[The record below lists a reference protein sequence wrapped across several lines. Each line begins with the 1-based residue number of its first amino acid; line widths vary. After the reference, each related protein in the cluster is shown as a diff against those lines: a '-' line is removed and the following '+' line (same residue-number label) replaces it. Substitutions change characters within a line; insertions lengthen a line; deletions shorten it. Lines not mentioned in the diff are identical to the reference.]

1 MGPLIEISDLHKSFG
16 TQHVLKGISFSI
28 KKGEIVA
35 VIGPSGSGKST
46 LIRCIN
52 GLESFHSGDVLI
64 EGESIKQNRNAC
76 RKTGMVF
83 QDFNLFPHHSVLH
96 NISNPCRVVKNMDK
110 SKADELALSLLK
122 KVRLSD
128 KANSYPKSLSG
139 GQQQRVAIARA
150 LAMNPAIMLFDE
162 PTSALDPE
170 LAYEVFEAIEDLAHD
185 GLTMI
190 IVTHQVNLVKEFANR
205 IVFMDHGQIR
215 ADGTTEEIISS
226 TDLRL
231 KRFLKRI
238 TVA

>member
-1 MGPLIEISDLHKSFG
+1 
-16 TQHVLKGISFSI
+16 
-28 KKGEIVA
+28 
-35 VIGPSGSGKST
+35 
-46 LIRCIN
+46 
-52 GLESFHSGDVLI
+52 
-64 EGESIKQNRNAC
+64 
-76 RKTGMVF
+76 
-83 QDFNLFPHHSVLH
+83 
-96 NISNPCRVVKNMDK
+96 
-110 SKADELALSLLK
+110 
-122 KVRLSD
+122 
-128 KANSYPKSLSG
+128 
-139 GQQQRVAIARA
+139 
-150 LAMNPAIMLFDE
+150 MNPAIMLFDE